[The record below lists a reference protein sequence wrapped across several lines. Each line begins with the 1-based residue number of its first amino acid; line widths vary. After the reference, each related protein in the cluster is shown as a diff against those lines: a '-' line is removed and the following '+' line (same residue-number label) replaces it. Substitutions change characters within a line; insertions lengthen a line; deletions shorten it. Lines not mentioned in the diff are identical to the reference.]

1 MEMTTEQTL
10 PAIAPALPA
19 ARAPRLRIIHNPTA
33 GGARWRRYGAVLER
47 LAAAG
52 AQIEELATG
61 RRGDAEAYAAALGPE
76 DCDRLVVAGGD
87 GTVNEAINGLLANRA
102 GGRALP
108 LAVLPLG
115 TANVLALEIGLSTRP
130 QAVARYILEGIA
142 RPVALG
148 EADGRAFCLM
158 AGIGFDAHVVAGVDA
173 RLKRRLGKLAY
184 VWHTLR
190 QLAVYDFPRYRVA
203 VDEAV
208 FSAASAVVCNA
219 RFYGG
224 RYVLAPDA
232 QLEAASLEVCLFE
245 RPGRLRAAPW
255 MHRPGRASCPLRRR
269 VPSRFLAPSAAFAHD
284 RFQRTSSSP
293 YNAPAALMACRTAI
307 MSLGDAPMAFS
318 ACTTSSTLA
327 PP

>member
-10 PAIAPALPA
+10 PAISPVPPA

-108 LAVLPLG
+108 LAILPLG

-130 QAVARYILEGIA
+130 TAVARYILEGAA

-158 AGIGFDAHVVAGVDA
+158 AGIGFDAHVVAAVDA

-224 RYVLAPDA
+224 RYVLAPGA
-232 QLEAASLEVCLFE
+232 HLEAPSLEVCLFE
-245 RPGRLRAAPW
+245 RPGRLHAARYALAMLLGLLP
-255 MHRPGRASCPLRRR
+255 RLPDYRVVTGRRIALHGPAGDPIQQDGDIVATLPA
-269 VPSRFLAPSAAFAHD
+269 VVQVL
-284 RFQRTSSSP
+284 
-293 YNAPAALMACRTAI
+293 PAALNLVFPHPR
-307 MSLGDAPMAFS
+307 
-318 ACTTSSTLA
+318 
-327 PP
+327 

>member
-19 ARAPRLRIIHNPTA
+19 VRAPRLRIIQNPTA

-115 TANVLALEIGLSTRP
+115 TANVLALEIGLATRP

-203 VDEAV
+203 VDGAV

-232 QLEAASLEVCLFE
+232 RLEAPSLEVCLFE
-245 RPGRLRAAPW
+245 RPGRLQAARYALAMLLGLLP
-255 MHRPGRASCPLRRR
+255 RLPDYRVVTGRRIALQGPAGD
-269 VPSRFLAPSAAFAHD
+269 PIQQDGDIAAALPAVV
-284 RFQRTSSSP
+284 QVL
-293 YNAPAALMACRTAI
+293 PAALN
-307 MSLGDAPMAFS
+307 LVF
-318 ACTTSSTLA
+318 
-327 PP
+327 PPPR